1 MAMNEPTVGVS
12 RTLEMLPSV
21 IEGLIAGNAL
31 RLVGS
36 TRKMEAFIFVVGQLV
51 TEGRSPSLEVIAR
64 HLGVAKSRARQLV
77 SMLRQE
83 GAVLQTPGAQ
93 RALTVPG
100 LERYIAIQ
108 RLRGY
113 GFTVDED
120 LMRVRPS
127 TLVQLPIVAVIE
139 HRREDDPSQSPA

>member
-1 MAMNEPTVGVS
+1 
-12 RTLEMLPSV
+12 MLPFIV
-21 IEGLIAGNAL
+21 AHLIETGNAL
-31 RLVGS
+31 RVVGS
-36 TRKMEAFIFVVGQLV
+36 TRKMDAFIFVVGELV
-51 TEGRSPSLEVIAR
+51 TSGRSPSLEEIAR
-64 HLGVAKSRARQLV
+64 HLGVAKSRARQLI
-77 SMLRQE
+77 SLLRQE
-83 GAVLQTPGAQ
+83 GAVQQTPGAQ

-120 LMRVRPS
+120 IMRISPS

-139 HRREDDPSQSPA
+139 HRRADDSSQPSA

>member
-1 MAMNEPTVGVS
+1 
-12 RTLEMLPSV
+12 MLPSIV
-21 IEGLIAGNAL
+21 EGLIAGDAL
-31 RLVGS
+31 RLVGA
-36 TRKMEAFIFVVGQLV
+36 TRKMEAFVFVVGQLV
-51 TEGRSPSLEVIAR
+51 TEGRSPSLEEIAR

-77 SMLRQE
+77 STLRQE

-113 GFTVDED
+113 GFVVDED

-127 TLVQLPIVAVIE
+127 TFVHLPIVAVIE
-139 HRREDDPSQSPA
+139 HRRDDDPSQSLS